1 MPLKILFLSSNVK
14 LNSLA
19 CVECRVKKEM
29 TRVLLF
35 FFTNLAVYLITS
47 LDFVAGTIRRQ
58 SSMTDVKL
66 RCEKVNP

>member
-1 MPLKILFLSSNVK
+1 MPLKILFLSSNFK

-29 TRVLLF
+29 TRVLF